1 MKMKRTAKIL
11 VLAFALVSSASCK
24 SAFELLLESNDV
36 DAKYKAAF
44 EYLDQKKY
52 DKSSQLFESL
62 AMLTNGTERDD
73 TVRYYWGFSN
83 YSNKDYFTAETNFSN
98 FLQDYPRSPFAEP
111 AQFLRIDCLFK
122 STLRWE
128 LDQMPTYKALTA
140 INEYLLTHDSGANV
154 NMCRKMQKTLEDRL
168 DKKAFENAKLYYT
181 MEDYKAARVAFR
193 NILKD
198 DADNIYREQILY
210 YTALSSYRYALL
222 SVKQKQQE
230 RYLVFRDDYLNFI
243 GEFPESSKRKELDN
257 LYEKSKQK

>member
-1 MKMKRTAKIL
+1 MIIALAVTILSTA
-11 VLAFALVSSASCK
+11 ACK
-24 SAFELLLESNDV
+24 SAYELVLEGNDIDLKYATAFDNFENG
-36 DAKYKAAF
+36 KYSKAARM
-44 EYLDQKKY
+44 
-52 DKSSQLFESL
+52 FESL
-62 AMLTNGTERDD
+62 SPLVRGSERED
-73 TVRYYWGFSN
+73 TVQYYWGLSN
-83 YSNKDYFTAETNFSN
+83 YNARDYYTAETNFNN
-98 FLQDYPRSPFAEP
+98 FLSNYPRSPFAEP

-210 YTALSSYRYALL
+210 YTALSSYKYALL